1 MHKKLLATLL
11 SAMLGSSF
19 AVQAIEL
26 SVEDKQQMLSDAQSQ
41 ESAQRIVSLAL
52 SEQSDQ
58 ANFNLLRIKQP
69 QQEVVRFLA
78 IKSISE
84 SAPQYTS
91 DLAVFVDTQRKVA
104 PSLKIVEQGDGFRFV
119 SPAFSYQIMAQRL
132 IDDWKLDDQIIELYV
147 GVENEQLDLRAW
159 LTEHPDLTSQRE
171 KLLINNIDTISDE
184 GLAYL
189 VEQITDNSV
198 LSWLPSSDL
207 MVAMATRSNNPELYD
222 IVWKMKADSALSRE
236 LERLGQDGSDF
247 SIQQMI
253 VASQNPSLSERSL
266 QLLAK
271 YAPTSQPAEDFLVSR
286 MSNQGDAQ
294 VITESIQG
302 YGYNS
307 WFNQWASKYPEIFNR

>member
-1 MHKKLLATLL
+1 MLTAI
-11 SAMLGSSF
+11 LGSSF
-19 AVQAIEL
+19 TVQALEL
-26 SVEDKQQMLSDAQSQ
+26 SLEDKQQMLSDAQSQ
-41 ESAQRIVSLAL
+41 ASAQRIVSLAL

-78 IKSISE
+78 IKSIAE
-84 SAPQYTS
+84 STPRYTS

-104 PSLKIVEQGDGFRFV
+104 PSLKIVEQGDGFHFV

-132 IDDWKLDDQIIELYV
+132 IDDWKLNDQVIELYV
-147 GVENEQLDLRAW
+147 GVENEQLNLRSW
-159 LTEHPDLTSQRE
+159 LTENPDLTSQRE
-171 KLLINNIDTISDE
+171 KLLINNIDKISDE
-184 GLAYL
+184 GLSYL
-189 VEQITDNSV
+189 VGQITDNSV

-207 MVAMATRSNNPELYD
+207 MVAMATTSNNSDLYN
-222 IVWKMKADSALSRE
+222 IVWKMKADSALNRE
-236 LERLGQDGSDF
+236 LERLGKDGSVF

-286 MSNQGDAQ
+286 MRNQGDAQ
-294 VITESIQG
+294 VITKSIQS

-307 WFNQWASKYPEIFNR
+307 WFNEWASKYPEIFNR